1 MIREP
6 YNINPY
12 NSAKDLSRN
21 PQFSF
26 TFGGDALIGYDY
38 KILSNDSKD
47 TVISDWKHTATGS
60 SYIPT
65 LLTGTVSNPTNLL
78 SNPTTIY
85 NDETYYFNCSKVD
98 ASTYNF
104 YNNKGMIWK
113 LRLFENNLDPS
124 NTILTGEAS
133 KIFGYDGGDES
144 NHGRYIKGSVCG
156 VLEDSEAY
164 VFDDGDV
171 DTASGTATAQYE
183 TITVDDVE
191 HYYPKRWIRNVLKAN
206 NEMFPILGYETQSET
221 FYNTQKSGTYYI
233 GKSWKAGTEE
243 KYYKVAKIIQ
253 KPTYSYSYNENGS
266 SGSEKYVFTYTS
278 IPTSY
283 AYTRSNFSGIDK
295 TATVKQSDG
304 TLTSITD
311 RVTGR
316 DLHNATSNTVCSA
329 LAIKSTYAPHL
340 SIGDDVD
347 EWVADNNVYFWG
359 ATGHYVPQADSLL
372 VKFFLTQSS
381 TYFNEAGEPIV
392 TEEVSWGTRSK
403 IGLPKL
409 NYMEDTTG
417 TGTAL
422 EVESD
427 SLISDY
433 EYNQL
438 KDKVLSSTYLDL
450 TDGQSYTTISNSD
463 LTVETDEN
471 GNNLETIIYTTEKD
485 TGVIRQGKTYE
496 TTSVLTR
503 EDAIA
508 SGIIPSDASTSL
520 IIKNT
525 STDEVSQSN
534 TYFTSD
540 EISNFTDDEWG
551 IYHIGVGV
559 TTDSLSYVYP
569 RDAFSLDDVNKDVS
583 IPFSILSNYYDSN
596 WYYFTNQIKPTITFS
611 IDSVPY
617 YSYNAYITLDP
628 KPTTTESGLA
638 NSFTF
643 LMDEDELNT
652 LGAEFNPIVPLQRFC
667 PIVTTLSQS
676 TYNFKYYTYKIYGGI
691 LQDGGAI
698 IYGDEPLKES
708 QKIFSRNVSID
719 YDNYVCDYDRYKI
732 ELAITTSENGIYY
745 YYTYLYPTVDMF
757 ENDDSAD
764 RFAFA
769 SYDSDKGAAR
779 VSWTADNAYP
789 PVTEE
794 TTETTYGY
802 YQIASK
808 AFDLKAYSV
817 AAGTGRISFYHKGS
831 QLLNISPLHDF
842 QVSFTINEKLEGTKK
857 LNIGRLVSFFSP
869 DGGERICLKVVDN
882 CFQLTEEGSTV
893 SGDDAYVIE
902 TTGSL
907 ADIDNS
913 TAAGTEN
920 QIFQYQLPTTGKKL
934 PEKGNVLAPVVQDL
948 SDYVF
953 HFYYA
958 PFTVEGSTS
967 KFYTFLME
975 RLYNRASEATLDL
988 MTTTAETYTSGGET
1002 KNVEEYRLGFYGKYT
1017 AGYNAESDSSYGLNI
1032 DVDSTGY
1039 DTSKYLSAHYHLSG
1053 NRNEQQGT
1061 LLTGISRINL
1071 YGPALY
1077 FGYIDVNRR
1086 GIVSSSDNFVLNLND
1101 GLVGFSSLDQKVY
1114 GYRIYRNSYKNDDVN
1129 VRDASITFM
1138 NDMDA
1143 AFAEATG
1150 NIVQDDDAHSTL
1162 GSYDEIVD
1170 GLYYLN
1176 YTGSSTP
1183 TKISGAEVKKLVNAA
1198 FPLVR
1203 KQMDTYYEGRNMSI
1217 DFLTAD
1223 FGVIYDALADIETV
1237 DMISNDLIA
1246 EIEITNNSISEDN
1259 GFYYIYDY
1267 NVPARG
1273 FFRYQI
1279 VPLLT
1284 SETYNVLIA
1293 KINNRG
1299 ESVLEVDDEC
1309 WHMTDIAV
1317 REDGSYNPG
1326 DTWTFILGVQSAPY
1340 TQNFS
1345 KTFQTGFARY
1355 PKVISGMANYKTTQF
1370 QGYLGKFTFGN
1381 INSYEDT
1388 IAIIDEWNKFAY
1400 NHNQVLVKDPK
1411 GHAFI
1416 ASVSASSD
1424 TSDIAIA
1431 EMPTQVSC
1439 TLTQVGDIESYRVYS
1454 L

>member
-156 VLEDSEAY
+156 VLEDSETY

-191 HYYPKRWIRNVLKAN
+191 HYYPKRWMRNVLKAN
-206 NEMFPILGYETQSET
+206 NEMFPILGYETQSEA
-221 FYNTQKSGTYYI
+221 FYNAQKSGTYYV
-233 GKSWKAGTEE
+233 GTKMNLTEGTQDT
-243 KYYKVAKIIQ
+243 YYSVSRVISSPNVTYPTESSGEPTATSSTIIADYTRKDFSALNSSIKVVDSNNNIKDVADKITKKELGSVLKDTPI
-253 KPTYSYSYNENGS
+253 KTERYLNSYYIKDGENLSYHFYYPGS
-266 SGSEKYVFTYTS
+266 SIIYSTNSSEGDQYPTASLYRFTILEYNT
-278 IPTSY
+278 Y
-283 AYTRSNFSGIDK
+283 LRA
-295 TATVKQSDG
+295 DG
-304 TLTSITD
+304 
-311 RVTGR
+311 
-316 DLHNATSNTVCSA
+316 
-329 LAIKSTYAPHL
+329 STY
-340 SIGDDVD
+340 I
-347 EWVADNNVYFWG
+347 NVESKDG
-359 ATGHYVPQADSLL
+359 SRKLLGLNSLL
-372 VKFFLTQSS
+372 VGGTIWDSQYGMTTNDELITQDEGTYFFVPSDNNTVALCS
-381 TYFNEAGEPIV
+381 TYYIFADEQTYSPVTVNNFDFNVNKE
-392 TEEVSWGTRSK
+392 
-403 IGLPKL
+403 
-409 NYMEDTTG
+409 
-417 TGTAL
+417 
-422 EVESD
+422 
-427 SLISDY
+427 SLIYTS
-433 EYNQL
+433 EL
-438 KDKVLSSTYLDL
+438 DK
-450 TDGQSYTTISNSD
+450 
-463 LTVETDEN
+463 ET
-471 GNNLETIIYTTEKD
+471 
-485 TGVIRQGKTYE
+485 IRQGRTIP
-496 TTSVLTR
+496 SSSLFTR
-503 EDAIA
+503 SDAISHGFLA
-508 SGIIPSDASTSL
+508 SDAATSL
-520 IIKNT
+520 YIWNT

-540 EISNFTDDEWG
+540 EISNFTDGEWG

-643 LMDEDELNT
+643 LMDEDELDT

-698 IYGDEPLKES
+698 IYDDEPLKES

-757 ENDDSAD
+757 ENDDSAG

-842 QVSFTINEKLEGTKK
+842 QVSFTINTKLEGTKK
-857 LNIGRLVSFFSP
+857 LDIDRLVSFFSP
-869 DGGERICLKVVDN
+869 DGGEKIRLKIDKN
-882 CFQLTEEGSTV
+882 RFQLYEDSQIV
-893 SGDDAYVIE
+893 SGDDVYVIE

-988 MTTTAETYTSGGET
+988 MTTTAETYTSDGET